1 MPPTRVR
8 RLLPLTPTQVVGRV
22 VADLVSAVEAQAL
35 EDMATADVHDQPDPP
50 HAVCEFCYG
59 LVLIQQLS
67 FHILFQCPC
76 EDSTSDDSD
85 DSQETFEQ
93 FEDSDDTGSFDYDRA
108 FDGGVFDYDPFDD
121 EHGVGGP
128 E

>member
-85 DSQETFEQ
+85 HS
-93 FEDSDDTGSFDYDRA
+93 GAFDYERE

-121 EHGVGGP
+121 EHGVGSP

>member
-1 MPPTRVR
+1 MPPSRVR
-8 RLLPLTPTQVVGRV
+8 RLVPPTPAQVVGQAV
-22 VADLVSAVEAQAL
+22 VALVSAVEAQAL

-50 HAVCEFCYG
+50 HAVCEFCFG

-67 FHILFQCPC
+67 FHVLFQCPC

-85 DSQETFEQ
+85 EETFEQ
-93 FEDSDDTGSFDYDRA
+93 FEDSDDSGAFDYERE